1 MRAIGQRGGLDGAV
15 HAAGRVRRGA
25 VDGRHWGKRQR
36 RRLESP
42 ACVALLG
49 GGIVAPPATGTAQST
64 AAARLRCS
72 GTDPPSET
80 VARLRGG
87 ATAPHSGGHVE
98 VDSSEPPMGDGE
110 FLKLRGDWRSEMTL
124 YDNRRFGPAGWHCIP
139 LHRPISV
146 ISSVV
151 ALYYVYSHTET

>member
-1 MRAIGQRGGLDGAV
+1 LAVYLTSLRERLDPTRACLPLIDGSTWV
-15 HAAGRVRRGA
+15 CGR
-25 VDGRHWGKRQR
+25 R

-42 ACVALLG
+42 ACVAFLG
-49 GGIVAPPATGTAQST
+49 GGIVAPPTIGAAQST

-80 VARLRGG
+80 AARLRGG

-98 VDSSEPPMGDGE
+98 VDASEPPMGDGE
-110 FLKLRGDWRSEMTL
+110 FLKLRGDWGSEMTR
-124 YDNRRFGPAGWHCIP
+124 YVNRRFGPASWHCIP

-146 ISSVV
+146 ISSGV